1 MAQPE
6 TNYEFT
12 VETIPRFLNSA
23 KKPDITVKRYW
34 SRFKTNLNLTRNII
48 IDLLLEK
55 QKTAT
60 ENGQQVTEAKDRADL
75 ITALDAFKW
84 VTGQETEKHLIKAY
98 PKRKVHEM
106 NLYEYKQIWEEEWNA
121 DKTDKYNMVVLINQV
136 RGKKT

>member
-6 TNYEFT
+6 TNYAFT

-34 SRFKTNLNLTRNII
+34 SRFKTYLNLTRNII
-48 IDLLLEK
+48 IDPLLEK

-60 ENGQQVTEAKDRADL
+60 EGGEQVTEARDRAAL

-84 VTGQETEKHLIKAY
+84 VTGQETEKHLIKATQE
-98 PKRKVHEM
+98 K
-106 NLYEYKQIWEEEWNA
+106 N
-121 DKTDKYNMVVLINQV
+121 T
-136 RGKKT
+136 